1 MSYAKS
7 LGRAARELNCFYGE
21 LLNTTRHERT
31 YLHAQH
37 WQRIIMPNSSAM
49 SHGML
54 ELLAE
59 RFKALGEPARLQLLV
74 TLREG
79 ERTVSELVQQTGLGQ
94 ANASRHLQILY
105 GQGFVT
111 RRKTGLRVVY
121 TLSDRVVLNLCD
133 AMYSRVELQ
142 LDAQQRH
149 LSG

>member
-1 MSYAKS
+1 
-7 LGRAARELNCFYGE
+7 
-21 LLNTTRHERT
+21 
-31 YLHAQH
+31 
-37 WQRIIMPNSSAM
+37 MPNSSAM

-79 ERTVSELVQQTGLGQ
+79 ERTVTELVQETGLGQ
-94 ANASRHLQILY
+94 ANASRHLQILH
-105 GQGFVT
+105 GPGFVT
-111 RRKTGLRVVY
+111 RRKIGLRVVY

-142 LDAQQRH
+142 LNAQQRH

>member
-1 MSYAKS
+1 
-7 LGRAARELNCFYGE
+7 
-21 LLNTTRHERT
+21 
-31 YLHAQH
+31 
-37 WQRIIMPNSSAM
+37 MPNSSAM

-79 ERTVSELVQQTGLGQ
+79 ERTVTELVQETGLGQ
-94 ANASRHLQILY
+94 ANASRHLQILH

-111 RRKTGLRVVY
+111 RRKIGLRVVY
-121 TLSDRVVLNLCD
+121 ALSDRVVLNLCD

-142 LDAQQRH
+142 LNAQQRH